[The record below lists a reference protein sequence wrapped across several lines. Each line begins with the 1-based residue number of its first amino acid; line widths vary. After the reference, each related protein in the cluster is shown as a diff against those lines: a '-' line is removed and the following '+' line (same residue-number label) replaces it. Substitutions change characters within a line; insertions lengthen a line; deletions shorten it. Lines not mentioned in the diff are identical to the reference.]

1 MKNQY
6 LFRSRELAFHGKG
19 KTSCLVSL
27 FFFFFSSPDFSGSWQ
42 LGRSRMQDAVP
53 VVPSGVKT
61 WLH

>member
-6 LFRSRELAFHGKG
+6 PFRSRELAFHGKE
-19 KTSCLVSL
+19 KTSCFVSL
-27 FFFFFSSPDFSGSWQ
+27 FFFLFSSPDFSGSPR